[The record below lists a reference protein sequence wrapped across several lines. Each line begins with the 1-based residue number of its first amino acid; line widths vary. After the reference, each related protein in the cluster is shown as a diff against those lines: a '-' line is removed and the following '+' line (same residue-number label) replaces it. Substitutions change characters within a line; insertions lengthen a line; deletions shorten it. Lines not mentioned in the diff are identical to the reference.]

1 MSDSNNRSLGT
12 SVIRW
17 HANELSHHGWIINY
31 KIWRKIIPIIRSEIH
46 WGIESLL
53 IQPFYWGYFSMMQCD
68 VVQNCT
74 WQQPQH
80 VYLVLCIS
88 TRVLRTPFAGQN
100 RLSDAKTTFSVT
112 NGKK

>member
-1 MSDSNNRSLGT
+1 
-12 SVIRW
+12 
-17 HANELSHHGWIINY
+17 
-31 KIWRKIIPIIRSEIH
+31 
-46 WGIESLL
+46 
-53 IQPFYWGYFSMMQCD
+53 MMQCD